1 MAETQ
6 GRFATYLAADE
17 ISKNVLLEVSS
28 DESEFEEEQWCNY
41 MFHDVCRNNIYF
53 HSTLKES
60 TRLFNKVLSC
70 MILEKKRSVH
80 EELQVGWVYIN
91 SNIN

>member
-60 TRLFNKVLSC
+60 TRLS
-70 MILEKKRSVH
+70 RT
-80 EELQVGWVYIN
+80 
-91 SNIN
+91 

>member
-28 DESEFEEEQWCNY
+28 DESEFEVEQ
-41 MFHDVCRNNIYF
+41 
-53 HSTLKES
+53 
-60 TRLFNKVLSC
+60 
-70 MILEKKRSVH
+70 
-80 EELQVGWVYIN
+80 
-91 SNIN
+91 